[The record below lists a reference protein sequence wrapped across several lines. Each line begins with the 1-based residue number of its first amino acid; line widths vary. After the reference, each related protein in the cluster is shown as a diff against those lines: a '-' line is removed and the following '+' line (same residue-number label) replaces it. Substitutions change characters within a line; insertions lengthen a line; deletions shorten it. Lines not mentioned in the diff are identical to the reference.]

1 MLGPVPVSD
10 FSPRWP
16 AALKRPLALR
26 SSESNVPEA
35 HIPARCPAKAE
46 GIEKARE
53 VGKSKGR
60 NRAERREEG
69 RRDRP
74 RGLLGKAG
82 EGVFG
87 LEMTEGREVR
97 GRVRVVWRRSW
108 RGWVYARRQMPAWT
122 VSRPVAAGCKKQRD
136 GRVERRCRNKR
147 EAEKHEAA
155 QRARPSR
162 KRRQRGRARRE
173 RGWQAPSSWMKP
185 GRERRR
191 SALRA
196 RARVHAS

>member
-122 VSRPVAAGCKKQRD
+122 VSRPVAAGCKKQR
-136 GRVERRCRNKR
+136 
-147 EAEKHEAA
+147 
-155 QRARPSR
+155 RPSGEEMQEQKGGGETR
-162 KRRQRGRARRE
+162 
-173 RGWQAPSSWMKP
+173 SSAA
-185 GRERRR
+185 
-191 SALRA
+191 SAA
-196 RARVHAS
+196 V